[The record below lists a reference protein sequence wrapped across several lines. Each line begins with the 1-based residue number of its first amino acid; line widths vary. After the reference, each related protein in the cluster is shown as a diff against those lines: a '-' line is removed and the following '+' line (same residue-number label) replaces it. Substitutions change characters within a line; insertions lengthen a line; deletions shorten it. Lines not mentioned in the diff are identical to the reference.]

1 MPKHCSLNCA
11 HTFLEKHLNVLILK
25 QVVGPSKQTN
35 IHMRVQNAVP
45 TVWGSFG
52 LAPTREVQSLW
63 GEPEPVVAQN
73 FAVTSTCRTA
83 LGYLKEVN
91 YLITMAATMHL
102 DIMDQPYNNGVMF
115 QRY

>member
-11 HTFLEKHLNVLILK
+11 HTFLKKHLNVLILK

-35 IHMRVQNAVP
+35 IHMHVQNAVP

-63 GEPEPVVAQN
+63 GEPEPVAAQN
-73 FAVTSTCRTA
+73 FVVTSSTGLLERGKLPNNHGSYHA
-83 LGYLKEVN
+83 LG
-91 YLITMAATMHL
+91 H
-102 DIMDQPYNNGVMF
+102 NGSTI
-115 QRY
+115 